1 MYCNHKKTSSS
12 FELIT
17 TMMTKPDPSDA
28 NEQICPLCKKLISK
42 HSPEQMLEC
51 SKKLQNVDPK

>member
-1 MYCNHKKTSSS
+1 
-12 FELIT
+12 
-17 TMMTKPDPSDA
+17 MMTKPDPSDV

-51 SKKLQNVDPK
+51 SKKLQNFDPEV